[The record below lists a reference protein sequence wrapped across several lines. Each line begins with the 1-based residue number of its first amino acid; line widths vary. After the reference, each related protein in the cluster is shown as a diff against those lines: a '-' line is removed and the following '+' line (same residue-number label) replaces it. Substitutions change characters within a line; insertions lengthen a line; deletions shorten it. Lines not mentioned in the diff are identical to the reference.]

1 MSSPAPSPNTTR
13 RQPAASVR
21 KPTVRSRV
29 TNGADILAG
38 IDQRSAVARR
48 YRDLVAAAAAD
59 MGGVDR
65 CSEARLQLI
74 RRFAALSVQ
83 AEAME
88 AQLANGADIDIT
100 EYSQLTSTL
109 VRVVTRLGINRIAR
123 NVTPALR
130 DYLEERASEVEP

>member
-1 MSSPAPSPNTTR
+1 
-13 RQPAASVR
+13 
-21 KPTVRSRV
+21 V

-38 IDQRSAVARR
+38 IDQRTVIARR
-48 YRDLVAAAAAD
+48 YRDLVAVVAAD
-59 MGGVDR
+59 MGGADR

-109 VRVVTRLGINRIAR
+109 VRVVSRLGINRVAR
-123 NVTPALR
+123 DVTPDPL
-130 DYLEERASEVEP
+130 DYARELTP